1 MRRILGEVSS
11 LMFWLPMCLALTA
24 LGLLLVFQSVVR
36 QGVRLGDQR
45 RQETAQREEATW
57 RCKALP
63 EHRLRMACL
72 GDLGIFPAP
81 LLNVINPAVDRV
93 MISVGATDPTPT
105 VALGTSVEGTDK

>member
-1 MRRILGEVSS
+1 
-11 LMFWLPMCLALTA
+11 MFWLPMSLALTA

-81 LLNVINPAVDRV
+81 LKRPLAGTEEHPSSPAPWSRVLANPGVARFAGVQP
-93 MISVGATDPTPT
+93 ISLRDA
-105 VALGTSVEGTDK
+105 